1 MSRRPVP
8 ALVLGA
14 VLAAGLTG
22 CSDAGESAPTTP
34 EGWQRVESGALSF
47 AVPEDWVEAAQ
58 SDDLWSVGWADS
70 SELGPDSLLL
80 VGAPAL
86 GQDGA
91 QRGLDTFVA
100 GAQVGGWGYGS
111 TGMSTP
117 VDTATLEV
125 QRNDFTYDDV
135 SGVFWAAADPESGT
149 TVGLQLTGRDLPDEI
164 VAGIESSIA
173 VRAGAEG

>member
-8 ALVLGA
+8 ALAVAA
-14 VLAAGLTG
+14 VLAAALTG
-22 CSDAGESAPTTP
+22 CSGAEQSGPATP

-58 SDDLWSVGWADS
+58 SDDLWSVGWADG
-70 SELGPDSLLL
+70 SELGPDSVLL
-80 VGAPAL
+80 VGAPEL

-91 QRGLDTFVA
+91 ERGLDAFVA

-149 TVGLQLTGRDLPDEI
+149 TVGLQLTGRDLPDDL
-164 VAGIESSIA
+164 VAGFESSIA
-173 VRAGAEG
+173 VRAGAAG